1 MIRNRVVQRELD
13 YTLTN
18 ELVNEAVKFHG
29 HLGPFLI
36 LGLRA
41 GLIGINY
48 LGKNHFELKAA
59 VNTNLI
65 PPRSCFIDGVQFIS
79 GCTIGKGNLE
89 IKTSKDVAVI
99 FTKGKSKINLTV
111 RDNILKALD
120 QLTSEKQLETFGKEI
135 LQKTDDDLFF
145 ISKD

>member
-1 MIRNRVVQRELD
+1 MAQKESQ

-18 ELVNEAVKFHG
+18 DLVEEAVKFHG

-48 LGKNHFELKAA
+48 LGKNYFELKAA
-59 VNTNLI
+59 VVTSPK
-65 PPRSCFIDGVQFIS
+65 PPRSCFIDGIQFVS

-89 IKTSKDVAVI
+89 IKNSRDVSVI
-99 FTKGKSKINLTV
+99 FTRAERKISLTV
-111 RDNILKALD
+111 KDAILKTLD
-120 QLTSEKQLETFGKEI
+120 QLTSEEQVEVSGKEI
-135 LQKTDDDLFF
+135 LQKTDRDLFL
-145 ISKD
+145 INKT